1 MNRKL
6 RNVLCILLI
15 LAGLGMIGAAG
26 WVWFDGNV
34 DRSGWVQKDGV
45 YSYKDFHGKKVTGWE
60 TIEGRIYHFDEAYRM
75 QTGWCDLE
83 VGRCYFGSDG
93 VLRLGL
99 TVIDGKT
106 YYFNPTTGAMS
117 TGWQEIGEARY
128 YFAKDGTMVTDWQE
142 IDGNRYYFGEDGVLA
157 TDWLTLDGETYYLGE
172 DGIPR
177 TGKQTME
184 DGIRLFREDG
194 TMVTGWEDE
203 ADGRHYYDESG
214 LMQTGWL
221 DLDGKRYFLSEEGAM
236 QTGWLEQGEY
246 RYYLF
251 EDGSAAVGK
260 QSIDGRTWYFTPKG
274 IQVVLVN
281 KDNPIPD
288 DWTWDTVEVEKDRP
302 IQRIAAEPLRQMLAD
317 CRAAGNDCYLNSAY
331 RTHKQQIQILELR
344 TQEYEDK
351 GMTQEEAYEETL
363 KTVALPGTSEHELGL
378 STDLVGKEANE
389 WLAVHC
395 WEYGF
400 ILRYPADKED
410 ITGITNEP
418 WHFRYVGV
426 EVAMDMKD
434 TGLCL
439 EEYLGAV

>member
-6 RNVLCILLI
+6 RNVLCALL
-15 LAGLGMIGAAG
+15 LAVGLALIGAAG

-34 DRSGWVQKDGV
+34 DRSGWVLKDGV
-45 YSYKDFHGKKVTGWE
+45 YSYRDFHGKKVTGWE
-60 TIEGRIYHFDEAYRM
+60 TIDNRIYHFDEAYRM
-75 QTGWCDLE
+75 QTGWQNLE

-106 YYFNPTTGAMS
+106 YYLNPTTGAMS
-117 TGWQEIGEARY
+117 TGWQKIEEKTY
-128 YFAKDGTMVTDWQE
+128 YFGSDGTMRTGWQE
-142 IDGNRYYFGEDGVLA
+142 LEGNRYYFGTDGVLA
-157 TDWLTLDGETYYLGE
+157 TQWLTLETGTYYLGD

-177 TGKQTME
+177 TGKQSLE
-184 DGIRLFREDG
+184 EAIYSFREDG
-194 TMVTGWEDE
+194 TMVTGWQDE
-203 ADGRHYYDESG
+203 EDGRHYYADSG
-214 LMQTGWL
+214 IMQTGWQE
-221 DLDGKRYFLSEEGAM
+221 LDGKYYLLSEDGVM
-236 QTGWLEQGEY
+236 QTGWQQREEY
-246 RYYLF
+246 RYYLL
-251 EDGSAAVGK
+251 EDGSAAVGR
-260 QSIDGRTWYFTPKG
+260 QQIDGRTYYFTPKG

-302 IQRIAAEPLRQMLAD
+302 IQRIAAEPLRKMLAD

-331 RTHKQQIQILELR
+331 RTHKQQVQILELR
-344 TQEYEDK
+344 TQEYEDQ
-351 GMTQEEAYEETL
+351 GMTHEEAYEETL

-378 STDLVGKEANE
+378 STDLVGKAANE

-400 ILRYPADKED
+400 ILRYPGDKED

-434 TGLCL
+434 SGLCL

>member
-1 MNRKL
+1 MSKKV
-6 RNVLCILLI
+6 RNWLCAVLII
-15 LAGLGMIGAAG
+15 AGLAMIGVAG
-26 WVWFDGNV
+26 WVWFDENV
-34 DRSGWVQKDGV
+34 DRSGWVQEDGV
-45 YSYKDFHGKKVTGWE
+45 YSYRDFHGKKVTGWV
-60 TIEGRIYHFDEAYRM
+60 TIADKIYHFDAEYRM
-75 QTGWCDLE
+75 QTGWQDLE
-83 VGRCYFGSDG
+83 VGRCYFGADG

-99 TVIDGKT
+99 TRVDGQI
-106 YYFNPTTGAMS
+106 YYFNPSTGAMS
-117 TGWQEIGEARY
+117 TGWQTIENGTH
-128 YFAKDGTMVTDWQE
+128 YFSASGPMVTGWQE
-142 IDGNRYYFGEDGVLA
+142 IEGNRYYFDESGVLA
-157 TDWLTLDGETYYLGE
+157 TQWLTLETGTYYLGD
-172 DGIPR
+172 DGVPR
-177 TGKQTME
+177 TGRQDME
-184 DGIRLFREDG
+184 DGVRFFREDG
-194 TMVTGWEDE
+194 TMVTGWLDEED
-203 ADGRHYYDESG
+203 GKRWYDDSG

-221 DLDGKRYFLSEEGAM
+221 ELDGKRYFLSDDGLV
-236 QTGWLEQGEY
+236 QTGWREEGEY
-246 RYYLF
+246 RYYLQ

-260 QSIDGRTWYFTPKG
+260 QSIDGRTYYFTPKG
-274 IQVVLVN
+274 ILVVLVN

-317 CRAAGNDCYLNSAY
+317 CRAAGNNCYLNSAY
-331 RTHKQQIQILELR
+331 RTHKQQTEILKLR
-344 TQEYEDK
+344 TQEYEEK
-351 GMTQEEAYEETL
+351 GMTYEEAYEETL